1 MSKKAL
7 AFLAAF
13 TVQVIYGVTYTF
25 ANDVIDGG
33 YIAPY
38 GFILI
43 RVLGAALMFWILHFF
58 VPKEKIAPKDFR
70 LFIIASFFGLGLNML
85 TFFKGLSYT
94 TPIHASVIMVVTP
107 IIVLALSAL
116 LLKEKVTNLKVLGIF
131 IGLIGAVVL
140 TVYGKATHAKD
151 NILWGNFLI
160 FVNAVSFSI
169 YLIIL
174 KKLTQKYHPFTFMK
188 WLTLFGTLFVLPF
201 GFKELQAVEWTT
213 FSPYIYFSVAFS
225 VVITTFVAYLLNP
238 IALRTLKAST
248 VSTFLYVQPVIAT
261 IFAILMG
268 SDTFNLTKLIAAVLI
283 FIGVYL
289 VSKPT
294 KITA

>member
-13 TVQVIYGVTYTF
+13 MVQVIYGVTYTF

-38 GFILI
+38 GFILL
-43 RVLGAALMFWILHFF
+43 RVLGATLLFWALHLF
-58 VPKEKIAPKDFR
+58 VPKEKIAPKDF
-70 LFIIASFFGLGLNML
+70 LILLTASFFGLALNML

-116 LLKEKVTNLKVLGIF
+116 LLKEKVTLLKVTGIF
-131 IGLIGAVVL
+131 VGLIGAVVL
-140 TVYGKATHAKD
+140 TIYGKATHAGD
-151 NILWGNFLI
+151 NIIWGNFLI
-160 FVNAVSFSI
+160 FINAVSFSI

-174 KKLTQKYHPFTFMK
+174 KKLTSKYHPFTFMK
-188 WLTLFGTLFVLPF
+188 WLSLFGTIFVLPF
-201 GFKELQAVEWTT
+201 GFSELRAVEWST
-213 FSPYIYFSVAFS
+213 FSPYIYFSVAFC
-225 VVITTFVAYLLNP
+225 VVVTTFVAYLLNP

-248 VSTFLYVQPVIAT
+248 VSTFLYVQPVVAT
-261 IFAILMG
+261 IFAIIMG
-268 SDTFNLTKLIAAVLI
+268 SDTFNTVKLIAAILI

-289 VSKPT
+289 VSKPA
-294 KITA
+294 KAS